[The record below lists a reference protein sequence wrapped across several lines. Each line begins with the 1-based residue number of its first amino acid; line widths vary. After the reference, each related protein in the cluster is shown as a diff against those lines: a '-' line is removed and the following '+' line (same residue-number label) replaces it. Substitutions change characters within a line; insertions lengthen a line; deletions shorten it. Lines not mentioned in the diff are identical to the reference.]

1 MCPDYD
7 VASGGIRVIYRF
19 VDILNSEGIDS
30 VVVHKSER
38 FRPTWFENKT
48 VIVGARNV
56 RFQKGDILVIPEW
69 YRQLT
74 PWLAPG
80 VPNLIFN
87 QNAYETFT
95 DVPFERGKST
105 GVVSSDTVGIV
116 GISEDNLRYL
126 GLCFPGMRVDAI
138 RLSIDADLFHVAP
151 EGKTK
156 TIAYMPRKR
165 LKELN
170 QILHVLERRGSLQG
184 WELLPIIDV
193 SEVEVARRL
202 GVAAIFLAL
211 NEREGIALPSLEAMA
226 SGCVVVGFHG
236 GSGEEYMKPD
246 VAIPIADGEIASFV
260 LAVELALQN
269 WVNEDQAQKDMTTR
283 AVELVKNRYT
293 PALERADVIK
303 VFGEALERVS
313 DIEPGSDLL
322 NWKILPSTSVELK
335 KTASSLLEGKR
346 TRTKRVRRNT

>member
-7 VASGGIRVIYRF
+7 VAAGGIRVIYRF
-19 VDILNSEGIDS
+19 VDILNSEGIEAA
-30 VVVHKSER
+30 VVHRSEK
-38 FRPTWFENKT
+38 FRPTWFESQT
-48 VIVGARNV
+48 AIIGARDV
-56 RFQKGDILVIPEW
+56 RFQQGDILIVPEW

-80 VPNLIFN
+80 VPNLILN

-95 DVPFERGKST
+95 DVPFERGKTASFN
-105 GVVSSDTVGIV
+105 SSDTIGIV
-116 GISEDNLRYL
+116 VISEDSLRYL
-126 GLCFPGMRVDAI
+126 GLCFPEERVDAI
-138 RLSIDADLFHVAP
+138 RLSIDAELFHVAP

-170 QILHVLERRGSLQG
+170 QILHLLERRGSLDG

-202 GVAAIFLAL
+202 GRAAVFLAL
-211 NEREGIALPSLEAMA
+211 NEREGIALPPLEAMA

-246 VAIPIADGEIASFV
+246 VAVPIADGEVASFV
-260 LAVELALQN
+260 VAVESVLERWVGGDTAQVEMTKRALAM
-269 WVNEDQAQKDMTTR
+269 VKD
-283 AVELVKNRYT
+283 RYS
-293 PALERADVIK
+293 PERERADVVK

-313 DIEPGSDLL
+313 DVVPGTAFLD
-322 NWKILPSTSVELK
+322 WKLLPSTSVELK
-335 KTASSLLEGKR
+335 KTVTSLLEGKR
-346 TRTKRVRRNT
+346 TRRRRP